1 MATYIGTHGGKIQ
14 NYSSDPSNPVEGE
27 VWYNSTSNVIKM
39 KTGAITAGSW
49 ATGGNMN
56 NITKFDNATFGILTA
71 ALAAGG
77 GDTGPPTGG
86 QDTELYNGTNWT
98 EVNNLNTSRYSLRGA
113 GASSSSGIAFGG
125 YGPAGTGNPNLNVTE
140 QWNGTNWT
148 SVNNMNQTA
157 QVRGPAGIVTAAL
170 AIGGGGPSGSI
181 ANTEQWNGTNW
192 TEVGDLNVVNSGMAS
207 FGTTTAA
214 LATSSGSTVT
224 GATESYNG
232 SNWTEVND
240 LNTSRRGV
248 GGFGTQTSGLAYGGQ
263 VPSDSPNTKANTE
276 QWNGSNWT
284 ETTDLNIAVRT
295 VGGASY
301 NTGNSSG
308 LSIGG
313 INSSGNAQ
321 GYAQEWAGES
331 PSVKTISTD

>member
-1 MATYIGTHGGKIQ
+1 MATYLNTHGGRIQ
-14 NYSSDPSNPVEGE
+14 NYTTDPDNTNNGE

-39 KTGAITAGSW
+39 EATVLAGSW

-56 NITKFDNATFGILTA
+56 NGRFDIATFGILTA

-148 SVNNMNQTA
+148 SVNNMNQSA

-192 TEVGDLNVVNSGMAS
+192 TEVGDLNAAAAGQGA

-214 LATSSGSTVT
+214 LSTSSGGTVT

-232 SNWTEVND
+232 TNWTEVND
-240 LNTSRRGV
+240 LTTSRRSLGA
-248 GGFGTQTSGLAYGGQ
+248 FGTQTSGLAFGGET
-263 VPSDSPNTKANTE
+263 PSTASVDLTE
-276 QWNGSNWT
+276 EWNGTNWT
-284 ETTDLNIAVRT
+284 EVADMTVALRT

-313 INSSGNAQ
+313 ITNAGNASNI
-321 GYAQEWAGES
+321 ALEWTGAG